1 MSFFIT
7 GGTVQADDGVYVE
20 RSADKELLKL
30 CEAGEFAYVLTPRQ
44 MGKSSLMEA
53 TAARL
58 VDKGVTSV
66 VIDLQ
71 KIGTPERKEAWYLG
85 VLQDM
90 TDQLMLETEVYDWW
104 QQYPHLGETQRLTR
118 FVEEVLLTEVTS
130 NVVVFVD

>member
-7 GGTVQADDGVYVE
+7 GGTVQAEDGVYVE
-20 RSADKELLKL
+20 RPADDELLAL
-30 CEAGEFAYVLTPRQ
+30 CEQREFAYVLTPRQ

-58 VDKGVTSV
+58 VERDVVCV

-85 VLQDM
+85 VLQDVA
-90 TDQLMLETEVYDWW
+90 DQLMLETEVYDWW

-118 FVEEVLLTEVTS
+118 FFEEVLLAEVEGQI
-130 NVVVFVD
+130 VVFVD